1 MSTKKEK
8 LMMGKVIATMSSAT
22 KSFDKQKVLDNI
34 NLELQAGKIVGI
46 IGPSG
51 AGKSTAIKCL
61 MGMEK
66 LDQGSADIFDTKMP
80 NRKILKRI
88 GYMGQNDALY
98 GDLSGKENLV
108 FFGSLMGLTGTAL
121 DRAIEKNMQ
130 LVDLLDFLNKPVKT
144 YSGGMKRRL
153 SLAITLLSNP
163 DLLVLDEPTVGI
175 DPSLRVAIWEQ
186 LRELANNN
194 KGIIVTT
201 HVMDEAEKCDY
212 VGLIIEGKLFAFG
225 SPKELE
231 EQFKVTSIE
240 EVFLKAEVNAK

>member
-1 MSTKKEK
+1 
-8 LMMGKVIATMSSAT
+8 MGQVIATMSNAT

-34 NLELQAGKIVGI
+34 NLELQSGKIVGI

-66 LDQGSADIFDTKMP
+66 LDEGSVDIFHMKMP
-80 NRKILKRI
+80 NREILKKI
-88 GYMGQNDALY
+88 GYMGQSDALY

-108 FFGSLMGLTGTAL
+108 FFGSLMGLAGTAL
-121 DRAIEKNMQ
+121 NRAIEKNMQ
-130 LVDLLDFLNKPVKT
+130 LVDLLDFLDKPVKT

-153 SLAITLLSNP
+153 SLAITFLSNP
-163 DLLVLDEPTVGI
+163 DLLILDEPTVGI
-175 DPSLRVAIWEQ
+175 DPSLRVTIWAQ

-225 SPKELE
+225 SPKELKD
-231 EQFKVTSIE
+231 QFKVTSIE
-240 EVFLKAEVNAK
+240 EVFLKAEVNVK

>member
-1 MSTKKEK
+1 
-8 LMMGKVIATMSSAT
+8 MMGQVIATMSSAT

-51 AGKSTAIKCL
+51 AGKSTAIRCL

-88 GYMGQNDALY
+88 GYMGQNNALY
-98 GDLSGKENLV
+98 DNLSGKENLV

-194 KGIIVTT
+194 KGIIMTT

>member
-1 MSTKKEK
+1 
-8 LMMGKVIATMSSAT
+8 MMGQVIATMSSAT

-51 AGKSTAIKCL
+51 AGKSTAIRCL

-98 GDLSGKENLV
+98 DDLSGKENLV

>member
-1 MSTKKEK
+1 MQKMIVKMLNAS
-8 LMMGKVIATMSSAT
+8 
-22 KSFDKQKVLDNI
+22 KSFDKQKVLDDINI
-34 NLELQAGKIVGI
+34 ELQAGSILGL

-51 AGKSTAIKCL
+51 AGKSTTIKCL

-66 LDQGSADIFDTKMP
+66 LDKGSVEVFDTKMP
-80 NRKILKRI
+80 NRKILEQM
-88 GYMGQNDALY
+88 GYMGQSDALY
-98 GDLSGKENLV
+98 GDLTGKENLV
-108 FFGSLMGLTGTAL
+108 FFGNLMGLTNKKLEDSINKNIRLVNLSKFL
-121 DRAIEKNMQ
+121 D
-130 LVDLLDFLNKPVKT
+130 KPVKT

-163 DLLVLDEPTVGI
+163 DLLILDEPTVGI
-175 DPSLRVAIWEQ
+175 DPSLRVSIWNQ
-186 LRELANNN
+186 LKELANDK

-225 SPKELE
+225 TPKELKE
-231 EQFKVTSIE
+231 KFKVSSIE

>member
-1 MSTKKEK
+1 
-8 LMMGKVIATMSSAT
+8 MGQVIATMSSAT

-51 AGKSTAIKCL
+51 AGKSTAIRCL

-98 GDLSGKENLV
+98 DDLSGKENLV

-163 DLLVLDEPTVGI
+163 DLFVLDEPTVGI

-194 KGIIVTT
+194 KGIIMTT

>member
-1 MSTKKEK
+1 
-8 LMMGKVIATMSSAT
+8 MGQVIAAMSSAT

-51 AGKSTAIKCL
+51 AGKSTAIRCL

-98 GDLSGKENLV
+98 DDLSGKENLV

>member
-1 MSTKKEK
+1 
-8 LMMGKVIATMSSAT
+8 MMGQVIATMSSAT

-51 AGKSTAIKCL
+51 AGKSTAIRCL

-98 GDLSGKENLV
+98 DNLSGKENLV

-194 KGIIVTT
+194 KGIIMTT

>member
-1 MSTKKEK
+1 
-8 LMMGKVIATMSSAT
+8 MGQVIATMSSAT

-51 AGKSTAIKCL
+51 AGKSTAIRCL

-98 GDLSGKENLV
+98 DDLSGKENLV

-231 EQFKVTSIE
+231 EQFNVTSIE

>member
-1 MSTKKEK
+1 
-8 LMMGKVIATMSSAT
+8 MGQVIATMSNAT

-34 NLELQAGKIVGI
+34 NLELQSGKIVGI

-66 LDQGSADIFDTKMP
+66 LDEGSVDIFHMKMP
-80 NRKILKRI
+80 NREILKKI
-88 GYMGQNDALY
+88 GYMGQSDALY

-108 FFGSLMGLTGTAL
+108 FFGSLMGLAGTAL
-121 DRAIEKNMQ
+121 NRAIEKNMQ
-130 LVDLLDFLNKPVKT
+130 LVDLLDFLDKPVKT

-153 SLAITLLSNP
+153 SLAITFLSNP
-163 DLLVLDEPTVGI
+163 DLLILDEPTVGI
-175 DPSLRVAIWEQ
+175 DPSLRVTIWAQ

-225 SPKELE
+225 SPQELKD
-231 EQFKVTSIE
+231 QFKATSIE
-240 EVFLKAEVNAK
+240 EVFLKAEVNVK

>member
-1 MSTKKEK
+1 
-8 LMMGKVIATMSSAT
+8 MMGQVIAAMSSAT

-51 AGKSTAIKCL
+51 AGKSTAIRCL

-98 GDLSGKENLV
+98 DDLSGKENLV

>member
-1 MSTKKEK
+1 MQKMIVKMLNAS
-8 LMMGKVIATMSSAT
+8 
-22 KSFDKQKVLDNI
+22 KSFDKQKVLDDINI
-34 NLELQAGKIVGI
+34 ELQAGSILGL

-51 AGKSTAIKCL
+51 AGKSTTIKCL

-66 LDQGSADIFDTKMP
+66 LDKGSVEVFDTKMP
-80 NRKILKRI
+80 NRKILEQI
-88 GYMGQNDALY
+88 GYMGQSDALY
-98 GDLSGKENLV
+98 GDLTGKENLV
-108 FFGSLMGLTGTAL
+108 FFGNLMGLTNKKLEDSINKNIRLVNLSKFL
-121 DRAIEKNMQ
+121 D
-130 LVDLLDFLNKPVKT
+130 KPVKT

-163 DLLVLDEPTVGI
+163 DLLILDEPTVGI
-175 DPSLRVAIWEQ
+175 DPSLRVSIWNQ
-186 LRELANNN
+186 LKELANDK

-225 SPKELE
+225 TPKELKE
-231 EQFKVTSIE
+231 KFKVSSIE

>member
-1 MSTKKEK
+1 
-8 LMMGKVIATMSSAT
+8 MGQVIAAMSSAT

-51 AGKSTAIKCL
+51 AGKSTAIRCL

-98 GDLSGKENLV
+98 DDLSGKENLV

-153 SLAITLLSNP
+153 FLAITLLSNP

>member
-1 MSTKKEK
+1 
-8 LMMGKVIATMSSAT
+8 MGQVIAIMSSAT

-51 AGKSTAIKCL
+51 AGKSTAIRCL

-98 GDLSGKENLV
+98 DDLSGKENLV

-194 KGIIVTT
+194 KGIIMTT

-240 EVFLKAEVNAK
+240 EVFLKAEMNAK

>member
-1 MSTKKEK
+1 
-8 LMMGKVIATMSSAT
+8 MGQVIATMSSAT

-51 AGKSTAIKCL
+51 AGKSTAIRCL

-98 GDLSGKENLV
+98 DDLFGKENLV

-163 DLLVLDEPTVGI
+163 DLFVLDEPTVGI

-194 KGIIVTT
+194 KGIIMTT

>member
-1 MSTKKEK
+1 
-8 LMMGKVIATMSSAT
+8 MMGQVIATMSSAT

>member
-1 MSTKKEK
+1 
-8 LMMGKVIATMSSAT
+8 MGQVIATMSNAT

-34 NLELQAGKIVGI
+34 NLELQSGKIVGI

-66 LDQGSADIFDTKMP
+66 LDEGSVDIFHMKMP
-80 NRKILKRI
+80 NREILKKI
-88 GYMGQNDALY
+88 GYMGQSDALY

-108 FFGSLMGLTGTAL
+108 FFGSLMGLAGTAL

-130 LVDLLDFLNKPVKT
+130 LVDLLNFLDKPVKT

-163 DLLVLDEPTVGI
+163 DLLILDEPTVGI
-175 DPSLRVAIWEQ
+175 DPSLRVTIWAQ
-186 LRELANNN
+186 LKELANNN

-225 SPKELE
+225 SPQELKD
-231 EQFKVTSIE
+231 QFKATSIE
-240 EVFLKAEVNAK
+240 DVFLKAEVNVK

>member
-1 MSTKKEK
+1 
-8 LMMGKVIATMSSAT
+8 MGQLIATMSNAT

-34 NLELQAGKIVGI
+34 NLELQSGKIVGI

-66 LDQGSADIFDTKMP
+66 LDEGSVDIFHMKMP
-80 NRKILKRI
+80 NREILKKI
-88 GYMGQNDALY
+88 GYMGQSDALY

-108 FFGSLMGLTGTAL
+108 FFGSLMGLAGTAL
-121 DRAIEKNMQ
+121 NRAIEKNMQ
-130 LVDLLDFLNKPVKT
+130 LVDLLDFLDKPVKT

-153 SLAITLLSNP
+153 SLAITFLSNP
-163 DLLVLDEPTVGI
+163 DLLILDEPTVGI
-175 DPSLRVAIWEQ
+175 DPSLRVTIWAQ

-225 SPKELE
+225 SPKELKD
-231 EQFKVTSIE
+231 QFKVTSIE
-240 EVFLKAEVNAK
+240 EVFLKAEVNVK